1 MPVQEVIA
9 LIDRSGSMFG
19 KEKDTVGGIN
29 AAFSEIR
36 NNAGEDDTILISLKL
51 FDHEQSL
58 YWRSINI
65 NEIGNFPIESYI
77 PRGQTALLDTLGTTL
92 TYFMEKKL
100 IDPTA
105 YDSCLI
111 YIATDGQENA
121 SKQFTTTK
129 IKELIL
135 NAEKSYNITVIY
147 LGANQDA
154 ILSAGNIGIACEH
167 AINYNEN
174 EDSINAVYRS
184 AARVASESRT
194 NRNVG
199 FTNLERNASQVP

>member
-1 MPVQEVIA
+1 
-9 LIDRSGSMFG
+9 
-19 KEKDTVGGIN
+19 
-29 AAFSEIR
+29 
-36 NNAGEDDTILISLKL
+36 
-51 FDHEQSL
+51 
-58 YWRSINI
+58 
-65 NEIGNFPIESYI
+65 
-77 PRGQTALLDTLGTTL
+77 
-92 TYFMEKKL
+92 MEKKL

-111 YIATDGQENA
+111 YIATDRQENA